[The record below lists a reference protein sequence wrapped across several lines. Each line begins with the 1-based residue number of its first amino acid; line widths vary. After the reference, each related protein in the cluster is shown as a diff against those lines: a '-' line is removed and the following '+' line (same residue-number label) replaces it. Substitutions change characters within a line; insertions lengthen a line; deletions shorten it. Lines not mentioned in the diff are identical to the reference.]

1 VTVINLA
8 LSIEA
13 PMLDEFSSWSAFES
27 LAVQMS
33 EDIPGQALAQALDEL
48 QERLIEQ
55 VCGPKWAPQRGL
67 PAPFSCPGCGA
78 GSDFARKGRRT
89 RPRRF
94 DTSAGRVEVR
104 LWHVGCRECG
114 KVFAP
119 LLELMNLHGKRRTD
133 RLSVD
138 LAELSSQMSF
148 RRAAGVAAEFSG
160 REASGGG
167 AHRSVAD
174 VAAVLAPDGVL
185 GPAVAQADVVIL
197 DGTGVRAGERRLGAD
212 CNLAIGLTGRS
223 GQARRRRAH
232 AQLLGL
238 TVGESWSALG
248 QQLESLNPPKVV
260 VVDGEHAVTKVAT
273 DLWPDVPQQR
283 CWWHLCRAFRWAL
296 YADKAPAP
304 WANERRAE
312 LLALLR
318 ATIAH
323 EQTTDEALRI
333 YDDFTDAIRFAGHHA
348 ATSLLTVARP
358 QVFTCLDPHLRRH
371 LAYLGGPELGSGVI
385 ERTMRDINA
394 RVDIGGSR
402 WTIAGIRD
410 TITVLAAR
418 RFAHPA
424 WQALTSTLRPTNTI
438 PFNLAKFNAG

>member
-1 VTVINLA
+1 VINLA

-13 PMLDEFSSWSAFES
+13 PALDEFSSWSAFES

-33 EDIPGQALAQALDEL
+33 EDIPGLAVAEALDEL
-48 QERLIEQ
+48 QERLVEQ

-67 PAPFSCPGCGA
+67 PAPFACPGCGA
-78 GSDFARKGRRT
+78 GADFARKGRRT

-104 LWHVGCRECG
+104 LWHVGCRDCG

-119 LLELMNLHGKRRTD
+119 LLELMDLRGKRRTD
-133 RLSVD
+133 RLSLD

-148 RRAAGVAAEFSG
+148 RRAANVAEDLSG

-167 AHRSVAD
+167 AHQAMAD
-174 VAAVLAPDGVL
+174 IAAIVAPDGII
-185 GPAVAQADVVIL
+185 GPGVAQADVVIL
-197 DGTGVRAGERRLGAD
+197 DGTGVRAGARRLGAD

-223 GQARRRRAH
+223 GPKNRRRAH
-232 AQLLGL
+232 AELLGL
-238 TVGESWSALG
+238 TVGGSWSALG
-248 QQLESLNPPKVV
+248 DQLEAMEPPKVV
-260 VVDGEHAVTKVAT
+260 VVDGELAVTTLAT
-273 DLWPDVPQQR
+273 RLWPDVPQQR

-296 YADKAPAP
+296 YADKAPSA
-304 WANERRAE
+304 WANDRRAE
-312 LLALLR
+312 LLALLQ
-318 ATIAH
+318 AAIAN
-323 EQTTDEALRI
+323 ERTTDEALRL
-333 YDDFTDAIRFAGHHA
+333 YDNFVEAVDLAGHHA

-358 QVFTCLDPHLRRH
+358 QVFTCLDPDLRRH
-371 LAYLGGPELGSGVI
+371 LAHLGGPELGSGVI

-402 WTIAGIRD
+402 WTIPGIRD
-410 TITVLAAR
+410 TITVLTAR

-424 WQALTSTLRPTNTI
+424 WHALTNTLRPTNTI
-438 PFNLAKFNAG
+438 PFHLAKFNAR

>member
-1 VTVINLA
+1 MTVINLA

-13 PMLDEFSSWSAFES
+13 PALDEFASWSSFES

-33 EDIPGQALAQALDEL
+33 KDIPGQALAQSLDEL
-48 QERLIEQ
+48 QERLVEQ
-55 VCGPKWAPQRGL
+55 VCGPKWAPRRGL
-67 PAPFSCPGCGA
+67 PAPFACPGCGVA
-78 GSDFARKGRRT
+78 EDFVRKGRRT

-119 LLELMNLHGKRRTD
+119 LLVLMDLQGKRRTD
-133 RLSVD
+133 RLSLD

-148 RRAAGVAAEFSG
+148 RRAADIAETFSG
-160 REASGGG
+160 RKTSGGG
-167 AHRSVAD
+167 AHQSMAD
-174 VAAVLAPDGVL
+174 IAAILAPEGMF

-197 DGTGVRAGERRLGAD
+197 DGTGVRAGTRKLGAD

-223 GQARRRRAH
+223 GPRRRRRAH

-238 TVGESWSALG
+238 TVGESWPSLAA
-248 QQLESLNPPKVV
+248 QLESMASPKVV
-260 VVDGEHAVTKVAT
+260 VVDGEEAVTTLAARV
-273 DLWPDVPQQR
+273 WPDVPQQR
-283 CWWHLCRAFRWAL
+283 CWWHLSRGFRWAL
-296 YADKAPAP
+296 YADHAPSA

-312 LLALLR
+312 LVALLQ
-318 ATIAH
+318 AAIAN
-323 EQTTDEALRI
+323 ERSTQEALRL
-333 YDDFTDAIRFAGHHA
+333 YDDFIDSIRLAGHHR

-358 QVFTCLDPHLRRH
+358 QVFTCLDPTLRRH

-402 WTIAGIRD
+402 WSIPGIRD

-418 RFAHPA
+418 RFHHPA
-424 WQALTSTLRPTNTI
+424 WTALTTNLRPNNTI
-438 PFNLAKFNAG
+438 PFHLAKFNAG

>member
-1 VTVINLA
+1 MAVINLA

-13 PMLDEFSSWSAFES
+13 PMLDEFSSWSSFES

-67 PAPFSCPGCGA
+67 PAPFACPGCGVA
-78 GSDFARKGRRT
+78 EDFVRKGRRT

-94 DTSAGRVEVR
+94 DTAAGRVEVR
-104 LWHVGCRECG
+104 LWHVGCRDCG

-119 LLELMNLHGKRRTD
+119 LLVMMELQGKRRTD
-133 RLSVD
+133 RLSLD

-148 RRAAGVAAEFSG
+148 RRAADVAETFSG
-160 REASGGG
+160 RRSSGGG
-167 AHRSVAD
+167 AHQSMANI
-174 VAAVLAPDGVL
+174 AAVLAPEGML

-197 DGTGVRAGERRLGAD
+197 DGTGVRAGPLRLGAD

-223 GQARRRRAH
+223 GPRRRRRAH

-238 TVGESWSALG
+238 TVGESWSALIP
-248 QQLESLNPPKVV
+248 QLESMAPPKVV
-260 VVDGEHAVTKVAT
+260 VVDGEHAVTKLAT
-273 DLWPDVPQQR
+273 DAWPDVPQQR

-296 YADKAPAP
+296 YADKAPSP

-318 ATIAH
+318 AAIAN
-323 EQTTDEALRI
+323 ERSTAEALRL
-333 YDDFTDAIRFAGHHA
+333 YDDFTEAIALAGHHA

-358 QVFTCLDPHLRRH
+358 QVFTCLDPQLRRH

-402 WTIAGIRD
+402 WSIPGIRD

-418 RFAHPA
+418 RFHHPA
-424 WQALTSTLRPTNTI
+424 WTALTSNLRPANTI
-438 PFNLAKFNAG
+438 PFHLAKFNAG